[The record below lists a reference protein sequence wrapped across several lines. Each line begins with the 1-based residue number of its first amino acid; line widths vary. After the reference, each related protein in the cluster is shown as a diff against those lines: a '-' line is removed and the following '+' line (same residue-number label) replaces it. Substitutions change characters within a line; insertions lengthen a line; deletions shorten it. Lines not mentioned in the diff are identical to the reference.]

1 MDFLQESYG
10 YFMAALKNYAGF
22 SGRATVREYWMF
34 VLMYII
40 IYILLVVVA
49 GIIKLPIIPALFG
62 LALLIPSIAICVRRL
77 HDTGK
82 TGWLTLIGLIPIVGL
97 VLIYFLIQP
106 SVEDNQYGPKK
117 IA

>member
-1 MDFLQESYG
+1 MSFLQESYNH
-10 YFMAALKNYAGF
+10 FMTAMKNYVGF
-22 SGRATVREYWMF
+22 SGRTTVREYWMF
-34 VLMYII
+34 VLMYMI
-40 IYILLVVVA
+40 IYIVLIVIAGLLN
-49 GIIKLPIIPALFG
+49 LPIIPALFAI
-62 LALLIPSIAICVRRL
+62 ALILPSIAACVRRL

-82 TGWLTLIGLIPIVGL
+82 SGWLTLICLIPIVGL

>member
-1 MDFLQESYG
+1 MGFLQESYG
-10 YFMAALKNYAGF
+10 HFMAAMKNYVGF
-22 SGRATVREYWMF
+22 SGRTTIREYWMF
-34 VLMYII
+34 VLMYIL
-40 IYILLVVVA
+40 IYIILVVIA
-49 GIIKLPIIPALFG
+49 GIIKLPIIPALFA
-62 LALLIPSIAICVRRL
+62 LALILPSIAACVRRL

-82 TGWLTLIGLIPIVGL
+82 SGWLTLIGLIPLVGL